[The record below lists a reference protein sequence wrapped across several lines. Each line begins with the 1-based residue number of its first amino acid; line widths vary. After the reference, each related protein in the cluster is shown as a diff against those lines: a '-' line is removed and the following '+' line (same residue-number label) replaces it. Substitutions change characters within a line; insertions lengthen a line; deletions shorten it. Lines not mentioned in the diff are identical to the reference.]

1 MFFTNKYPVQP
12 AKKRKD
18 KNINNKAMCQPTKI
32 RISNTITAKIVEIIC
47 PASMPPTKPLALIP
61 TTSLFII
68 YSSIKKTMHNVS
80 HYLLNSNTF
89 VFWI

>member
-1 MFFTNKYPVQP
+1 MFFTNKYPVQL

-47 PASMPPTKPLALIP
+47 PASKFQTR
-61 TTSLFII
+61 
-68 YSSIKKTMHNVS
+68 
-80 HYLLNSNTF
+80 
-89 VFWI
+89 